1 MLCSITC
8 HVTLYYKTC
17 YVMLY
22 KMSCY
27 SMLYKTSFLCDI
39 ICYVLLCLL
48 CYVIPCMLYLLHN
61 MLRFFDVI

>member
-48 CYVIPCMLYLLHN
+48 CYIIPCMLYLLHN
-61 MLRFFDVI
+61 MLRFCDVI

>member
-27 SMLYKTSFLCDI
+27 SMLYNTSFLCDI
-39 ICYVLLCLL
+39 ICYVLL

-61 MLRFFDVI
+61 MLRFCYVI